1 LKPRC
6 TPCGRTCPTRI
17 GKMQSAPPKPAWLVR
32 LRKPPSGSGR
42 STRPIQR
49 SLPLSP
55 WWLLAYLPGPLVLLV
70 SLLLQGCATAKPR
83 YVVVSANRACSG
95 VFEKFTK
102 EQIEQATKEARV
114 KMEGH
119 NAAMIYCRKT

>member
-1 LKPRC
+1 MLAKLLKLEPH
-6 TPCGRTCPTRI
+6 
-17 GKMQSAPPKPAWLVR
+17 GKPPKPPNGHG
-32 LRKPPSGSGR
+32 KP
-42 STRPIQR
+42 TRQSSIP
-49 SLPLSP
+49 LPLWYHLIVP
-55 WWLLAYLPGPLVLLV
+55 VLLLLL
-70 SLLLQGCATAKPR
+70 LLLQGCATAKPR

-119 NAAMIYCRKT
+119 NAAMVYCKGKS